1 MEKEINKVRHFHI
14 TLSPAVILV
23 GGGSGTCVNVF
34 MFAAVF
40 KLTTFVQCCEWQ
52 FHFFL
57 KLQMMDILH
66 CNKM

>member
-14 TLSPAVILV
+14 TLSPAVVLV

-40 KLTTFVQCCEWQ
+40 
-52 FHFFL
+52 
-57 KLQMMDILH
+57 
-66 CNKM
+66 N